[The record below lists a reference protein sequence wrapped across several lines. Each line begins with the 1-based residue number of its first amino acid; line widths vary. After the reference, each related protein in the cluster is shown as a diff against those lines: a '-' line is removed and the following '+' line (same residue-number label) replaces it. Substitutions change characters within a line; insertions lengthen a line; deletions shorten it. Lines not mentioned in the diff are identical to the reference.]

1 MLSNKSLTP
10 VRGFMFQGIREL
22 RVSRGKTALII
33 TTVLLITAM
42 VTLLSSLSAGLSFQ
56 SASALQH
63 KVGSDRQLVL
73 NDAGGTVNL
82 STGSLSDAQA
92 SAVESRGGEVVTMA
106 RSKDAEGQPFIAM
119 SYKGEKPSEDLY
131 LEHQPI
137 HWMSTDEVEGLPGAS
152 TFGVV
157 AGDVE
162 PINGAVM
169 LKGKEALNASA
180 SYKGEQSSLNLMIVL
195 LYVISALVLGAFF
208 TVWTMQRL
216 RGVAITVA
224 LGGTRS
230 NILTDAVGQ
239 ALVVLIVG
247 IAAGTLMTVGVGGFL
262 DGIPMEVT
270 ANTTLVPAGML
281 LAAGL
286 LGAGLSIIPVMKVD
300 PRKAMNS

>member
-42 VTLLSSLSAGLSFQ
+42 VTLLSSLSAGLSYQ
-56 SASALQH
+56 SASALEH

-82 STGSLSDAQA
+82 STGSLTDAQV
-92 SAVESRGGEVVTMA
+92 SEVESRGGEVVTMA
-106 RSKDAEGQPFIAM
+106 RSKDEEGQAFIAM

-137 HWMSTDEVEGLPGAS
+137 HWMSTSEVENLPGAS
-152 TFGVV
+152 AFGVV
-157 AGDVE
+157 AEDAE
-162 PINGAVM
+162 PVDGAVM
-169 LKGKEALNASA
+169 LKGKDALEASA

-230 NILTDAVGQ
+230 SILSDAVGQ
-239 ALVVLIVG
+239 ALVVLFVG
-247 IAAGTLMTVGVGGFL
+247 IAAGTLLTVGVGGFL

-270 ANTTLVPAGML
+270 ANTTLVPATIL

>member
-42 VTLLSSLSAGLSFQ
+42 VTLLSSLSAGLSYQ
-56 SASALQH
+56 SASALEH
-63 KVGSDRQLVL
+63 KVGNDRQLVL
-73 NDAGGTVNL
+73 NDSGGTVNL
-82 STGSLSDAQA
+82 STGSLTDAQV
-92 SAVESRGGEVVTMA
+92 SEVESRGGEVVTMA
-106 RSKDAEGQPFIAM
+106 RSKDEEGQAFIAM
-119 SYKGEKPSEDLY
+119 SDNGHKPSEDLY

-137 HWMSTDEVEGLPGAS
+137 HWMNTGEVENLPGAS

-157 AGDVE
+157 AEDAQ
-162 PINGAVM
+162 PIDGAVM
-169 LKGKEALNASA
+169 LQGKDALEASA

-230 NILTDAVGQ
+230 SILSDAVGQ
-239 ALVVLIVG
+239 ALVVLFVG
-247 IAAGTLMTVGVGGFL
+247 IAAGTLLTVGVGGFME
-262 DGIPMEVT
+262 GIPMDVT
-270 ANTTLVPAGML
+270 ANTTLVPAAIL

-300 PRKAMNS
+300 PRKVMNS

>member
-1 MLSNKSLTP
+1 MLGTKSLTP
-10 VRGFMFQGIREL
+10 FRGFMFQGMREL

-56 SASALQH
+56 SASALEH
-63 KVGSDRQLVL
+63 KVGHDRQLVL

-82 STGSLSDAQA
+82 STGSLTDAQV

-106 RSKDAEGQPFIAM
+106 RSKDAKGQAFIAM
-119 SYKGEKPSEDLY
+119 SYKGAKPSEELY

-137 HWMSTDEVEGLPGAS
+137 HWMSTSEVEKLPGSS

-157 AGDVE
+157 SGEVQ
-162 PINGAVM
+162 PIDGAVM
-169 LKGKEALNASA
+169 LKGKDALDASS

-230 NILTDAVGQ
+230 SILSDAVGQ
-239 ALVVLIVG
+239 ALVVLFVG
-247 IAAGTLMTVGVGGFL
+247 IAAGTLLTVGVGGFL
-262 DGIPMEVT
+262 DGIPMDVT
-270 ANTTLVPAGML
+270 ANTTLVPAAIL

>member
-1 MLSNKSLTP
+1 MLSSKSLTP

-22 RVSRGKTALII
+22 GVSRGKTALII

-152 TFGVV
+152 AFGVV
-157 AGDVE
+157 AGDAE

-286 LGAGLSIIPVMKVD
+286 LGAGLSIIPVMKVN

>member
-42 VTLLSSLSAGLSFQ
+42 VTLLSSLSAGLSYQ
-56 SASALQH
+56 SASALEH

-82 STGSLSDAQA
+82 STGSLTDAQV
-92 SAVESRGGEVVTMA
+92 SEVKSRGGEVVTMA
-106 RSKDAEGQPFIAM
+106 RSKDEEGQAFIAM
-119 SYKGEKPSEDLY
+119 SDNGHKPSEDLY

-137 HWMSTDEVEGLPGAS
+137 HWMSTEEVEKLPGAS
-152 TFGVV
+152 AFGVV
-157 AGDVE
+157 AEDAE
-162 PINGAVM
+162 PIDGAIM
-169 LKGKEALNASA
+169 LQGKDALEASA

-230 NILTDAVGQ
+230 SILSDAVGQ
-239 ALVVLIVG
+239 ALVVLAVG
-247 IAAGTLMTVGVGGFL
+247 IAAGTLLTVGVGGFME
-262 DGIPMEVT
+262 GIPMDVSPS
-270 ANTTLVPAGML
+270 TTLIPAVIL

-286 LGAGLSIIPVMKVD
+286 LGAGLSIIPVLKVD

>member
-1 MLSNKSLTP
+1 MTVAGNDITVGAVGEDLAFSHSP
-10 VRGFMFQGIREL
+10 VLWVPSEFWQAAMHTDADG
-22 RVSRGKTALII
+22 S
-33 TTVLLITAM
+33 VLLADHD
-42 VTLLSSLSAGLSFQ
+42 VDGGVSLKEAFDGLPAYSSEQ
-56 SASALQH
+56 
-63 KVGSDRQLVL
+63 
-73 NDAGGTVNL
+73 
-82 STGSLSDAQA
+82 GSLKLIQGFLYA
-92 SAVESRGGEVVTMA
+92 
-106 RSKDAEGQPFIAM
+106 IA
-119 SYKGEKPSEDLY
+119 
-131 LEHQPI
+131 
-137 HWMSTDEVEGLPGAS
+137 
-152 TFGVV
+152 
-157 AGDVE
+157 
-162 PINGAVM
+162 
-169 LKGKEALNASA
+169 
-180 SYKGEQSSLNLMIVL
+180 
-195 LYVISALVLGAFF
+195 ALVIIAFL

>member
-1 MLSNKSLTP
+1 
-10 VRGFMFQGIREL
+10 
-22 RVSRGKTALII
+22 
-33 TTVLLITAM
+33 M

-92 SAVESRGGEVVTMA
+92 RAVESRGGEVVTMA

-119 SYKGEKPSEDLY
+119 SYKGEKPSEELY

-137 HWMSTDEVEGLPGAS
+137 HWMSTDEVKDLPGAS
-152 TFGVV
+152 AFGVV
-157 AGDVE
+157 AGDAE
-162 PINGAVM
+162 PINGAVIM
-169 LKGKEALNASA
+169 KGKEALNASA

>member
-42 VTLLSSLSAGLSFQ
+42 VTLLSSLSAGLSYQ
-56 SASALQH
+56 SASALEH
-63 KVGSDRQLVL
+63 KVGNDRQLVL

-82 STGSLSDAQA
+82 STGSLTDAQV
-92 SAVESRGGEVVTMA
+92 SEVKSRGGEVVTMA
-106 RSKDAEGQPFIAM
+106 RSKDAKGQAFIAM
-119 SYKGEKPSEDLY
+119 SYEGTRPSEELY

-137 HWMSTDEVEGLPGAS
+137 HWMSTGEMEKLPGAS

-157 AGDVE
+157 AEDAE
-162 PINGAVM
+162 PVDSAVM
-169 LKGKEALNASA
+169 LQGKDALEASA

-230 NILTDAVGQ
+230 SILSDAVGQ
-239 ALVVLIVG
+239 ALVVLFVG
-247 IAAGTLMTVGVGGFL
+247 IAAGTLLTVGVGGSME
-262 DGIPMEVT
+262 GIPMDVT
-270 ANTTLVPAGML
+270 ANTTLVPAAIL

>member
-1 MLSNKSLTP
+1 MLSNKSLAP

-42 VTLLSSLSAGLSFQ
+42 VTLLSSLSAGLSYQ
-56 SASALQH
+56 SASALEH
-63 KVGSDRQLVL
+63 KVGNDRQLVL
-73 NDAGGTVNL
+73 NDSGGTVNL
-82 STGSLSDAQA
+82 STGSLTDAQV
-92 SAVESRGGEVVTMA
+92 SEVKSRGGEVVTMA
-106 RSKDAEGQPFIAM
+106 RSKDEEGQAFIAM
-119 SYKGEKPSEDLY
+119 SDNGHKPSEDLY

-137 HWMSTDEVEGLPGAS
+137 HWMNTGEVENLPGAS

-157 AGDVE
+157 AEDAQ
-162 PINGAVM
+162 PIDGAVM
-169 LKGKEALNASA
+169 LQGKDALEASA

-230 NILTDAVGQ
+230 SILSDAVGQ
-239 ALVVLIVG
+239 ALVVLFVG
-247 IAAGTLMTVGVGGFL
+247 IAAGTLLTVGVGGFME
-262 DGIPMEVT
+262 GIPMDVT
-270 ANTTLVPAGML
+270 ANTTLVPAAIL

>member
-56 SASALQH
+56 SASGLQH

-73 NDAGGTVNL
+73 NDAGGTVSLN
-82 STGSLSDAQA
+82 TGSLTDAQL
-92 SAVESRGGEVVTMA
+92 SKVESRGGEVVTMA
-106 RSKDAEGQPFIAM
+106 RSKDAEGQAFIAM
-119 SYKGEKPSEDLY
+119 SYEGDKPSEDLY

-137 HWMSTDEVEGLPGAS
+137 HWMSTEEVEKLPGAS
-152 TFGVV
+152 AFGVV
-157 AGDVE
+157 AEDAE
-162 PINGAVM
+162 PIDGAIM
-169 LKGKEALNASA
+169 LQGKDALEASA

-230 NILTDAVGQ
+230 SILSDAVGQ
-239 ALVVLIVG
+239 ALVVLVVG
-247 IAAGTLMTVGVGGFL
+247 IAAGTLLTVGVGGL
-262 DGIPMEVT
+262 VSGIPMDVSPS
-270 ANTTLVPAGML
+270 TTLIPAVIL

-286 LGAGLSIIPVMKVD
+286 LGAGLSIIPVLKVD

>member
-1 MLSNKSLTP
+1 
-10 VRGFMFQGIREL
+10 MFQGIREL

-56 SASALQH
+56 SASALEH
-63 KVGSDRQLVL
+63 KVGHDRQLVL

-82 STGSLSDAQA
+82 STGSLTDAQV

-106 RSKDAEGQPFIAM
+106 RSKDAKGQAFIAM
-119 SYKGEKPSEDLY
+119 SYKGDKPSDLY

-137 HWMSTDEVEGLPGAS
+137 HWMSTGEVENLPGSS

-157 AGDVE
+157 SGEAE
-162 PINGAVM
+162 PIDGAVM
-169 LKGKEALNASA
+169 LKGKDALDASS

-230 NILTDAVGQ
+230 SILSDAVGQ
-239 ALVVLIVG
+239 ALVVLFVG
-247 IAAGTLMTVGVGGFL
+247 IAAGTLLTVGVGGFL

-270 ANTTLVPAGML
+270 ANTTLVPAAIL

>member
-1 MLSNKSLTP
+1 MLSNRSLTP

-42 VTLLSSLSAGLSFQ
+42 VTLLSSLSAGLSYQ
-56 SASALQH
+56 SASALEH

-73 NDAGGTVNL
+73 NDAGGTVSV
-82 STGSLSDAQA
+82 STGSLTDAQV
-92 SAVESRGGEVVTMA
+92 SEVESRGGEVVTMA
-106 RSKDAEGQPFIAM
+106 RSKDEEGQAFIAM
-119 SYKGEKPSEDLY
+119 SYKSAKPSEDLY

-137 HWMSTDEVEGLPGAS
+137 HWMRTSEVENLPGAS
-152 TFGVV
+152 AFGVV
-157 AGDVE
+157 AEDAE
-162 PINGAVM
+162 PVDGAVM
-169 LKGKEALNASA
+169 LKGKDALEASA
-180 SYKGEQSSLNLMIVL
+180 SYKGEQSSLSLMIVL

-230 NILTDAVGQ
+230 SILSDAVGQ
-239 ALVVLIVG
+239 ALVVLFVG
-247 IAAGTLMTVGVGGFL
+247 IAAGTLLTVGVGGFMEE
-262 DGIPMEVT
+262 IPMDVT
-270 ANTTLVPAGML
+270 ANTTLVPAAIL

>member
-1 MLSNKSLTP
+1 MLSNRSLTP

-42 VTLLSSLSAGLSFQ
+42 VTLLSSLSAGLSYQ
-56 SASALQH
+56 SASALEH
-63 KVGSDRQLVL
+63 KVGNDCQLVL
-73 NDAGGTVNL
+73 NDSGGTVNL
-82 STGSLSDAQA
+82 STGSLTDAQV
-92 SAVESRGGEVVTMA
+92 SEVESRGGEVVTMA
-106 RSKDAEGQPFIAM
+106 RSKDEEGQAFIAM
-119 SYKGEKPSEDLY
+119 SYEGDKPSEDLY

-137 HWMSTDEVEGLPGAS
+137 HWMSTAEVENLPGAS
-152 TFGVV
+152 AFGVV
-157 AGDVE
+157 AEDAE
-162 PINGAVM
+162 PVDGAVM
-169 LKGKEALNASA
+169 LKGKDALEASA
-180 SYKGEQSSLNLMIVL
+180 SYKGEQSSLSLMIVL
-195 LYVISALVLGAFF
+195 LYMISALVLGAFF

-230 NILTDAVGQ
+230 SILSDAVGQ
-239 ALVVLIVG
+239 ALVVLFVG
-247 IAAGTLMTVGVGGFL
+247 IAAGTLLTVGVGGFME
-262 DGIPMEVT
+262 GIPMDVT
-270 ANTTLVPAGML
+270 ANTTLVPAAIL

>member
-42 VTLLSSLSAGLSFQ
+42 VTLLSSLSAGLSYQ
-56 SASALQH
+56 SASALEH

-73 NDAGGTVNL
+73 NDSGGTVNL
-82 STGSLSDAQA
+82 STGSLTDAQV
-92 SAVESRGGEVVTMA
+92 SEVESRGGEVVTMA
-106 RSKDAEGQPFIAM
+106 RSKDEEGQAFIAM
-119 SYKGEKPSEDLY
+119 SDNGHKPSEDLY

-137 HWMSTDEVEGLPGAS
+137 HWMSTGEVENLPGAS

-157 AGDVE
+157 AEDAE
-162 PINGAVM
+162 PIDGAVM
-169 LKGKEALNASA
+169 LQGKEALEASA

-230 NILTDAVGQ
+230 SILSDAVGQ
-239 ALVVLIVG
+239 ALVVLFVG
-247 IAAGTLMTVGVGGFL
+247 IAAGTLLTVGVGGFME
-262 DGIPMEVT
+262 GIPMEVA
-270 ANTTLVPAGML
+270 ANTTLVPAAIL

>member
-42 VTLLSSLSAGLSFQ
+42 VTLLSSLSAGLSYQ
-56 SASALQH
+56 SASALEH
-63 KVGSDRQLVL
+63 KVGNDRQLVL
-73 NDAGGTVNL
+73 NDSGGTVNL
-82 STGSLSDAQA
+82 STGSLTDAQV
-92 SAVESRGGEVVTMA
+92 SEVESRGGEVVTMA
-106 RSKDAEGQPFIAM
+106 RSKDEEGQAFIAM
-119 SYKGEKPSEDLY
+119 SYKGDKPSEDLY

-137 HWMSTDEVEGLPGAS
+137 HWMSTSEVENLPGAS
-152 TFGVV
+152 AFGVV
-157 AGDVE
+157 AEDAE
-162 PINGAVM
+162 PVDGAVM
-169 LKGKEALNASA
+169 LKGKDALEASA
-180 SYKGEQSSLNLMIVL
+180 SYKGEQSSLSLMIVL

-230 NILTDAVGQ
+230 SILSDAVGQ
-239 ALVVLIVG
+239 ALVVLFVG
-247 IAAGTLMTVGVGGFL
+247 IAAGTLLTVGIGGFME
-262 DGIPMEVT
+262 GIPMDVT
-270 ANTTLVPAGML
+270 ANTTLVPAAIL

>member
-1 MLSNKSLTP
+1 
-10 VRGFMFQGIREL
+10 MFQGIREL

-42 VTLLSSLSAGLSFQ
+42 VTLLSSLSAGLSYQ
-56 SASALQH
+56 SASALEH
-63 KVGSDRQLVL
+63 KVGNDRQLVL
-73 NDAGGTVNL
+73 NDSGGTVNL
-82 STGSLSDAQA
+82 STGSLTDAQV
-92 SAVESRGGEVVTMA
+92 SEVESRGGEVVTMA
-106 RSKDAEGQPFIAM
+106 RSKDEEGQAFIAM
-119 SYKGEKPSEDLY
+119 SDNGHKPSEDLY

-137 HWMSTDEVEGLPGAS
+137 HWMSTAKVENLPGAS
-152 TFGVV
+152 AFGVV
-157 AGDVE
+157 AEDAE
-162 PINGAVM
+162 PIDGAVM
-169 LKGKEALNASA
+169 LQGKDALEASA

-230 NILTDAVGQ
+230 SILSDAVGQ
-239 ALVVLIVG
+239 ALVVLFVG
-247 IAAGTLMTVGVGGFL
+247 IAAGTLLTVGVGGFME
-262 DGIPMEVT
+262 GIPMDVT
-270 ANTTLVPAGML
+270 ANTTLVPAAIL

>member
-56 SASALQH
+56 SASGLQH

-73 NDAGGTVNL
+73 NDAGGTVSLN
-82 STGSLSDAQA
+82 TGSLTDAQL
-92 SAVESRGGEVVTMA
+92 SEVESRGGEVVTMA
-106 RSKDAEGQPFIAM
+106 RSKDAEGQAFIAM
-119 SYKGEKPSEDLY
+119 SYEGDKPSEDLY

-137 HWMSTDEVEGLPGAS
+137 HWMSTEEVEKLPGAS
-152 TFGVV
+152 AFGVV
-157 AGDVE
+157 AEDAE
-162 PINGAVM
+162 PIDGAIM
-169 LKGKEALNASA
+169 LQGKDALEASA

-230 NILTDAVGQ
+230 SILSDAVGQ
-239 ALVVLIVG
+239 ALVVLAVG
-247 IAAGTLMTVGVGGFL
+247 IAAGTLLTVGVGGFME
-262 DGIPMEVT
+262 GIPMDVSPS
-270 ANTTLVPAGML
+270 TTLIPAVIL

-286 LGAGLSIIPVMKVD
+286 LGAGLSIIPVLKVD

>member
-1 MLSNKSLTP
+1 MLSSKPLTP

-92 SAVESRGGEVVTMA
+92 RAVESRGGEVVTMA

-239 ALVVLIVG
+239 AMVVLIVG

-286 LGAGLSIIPVMKVD
+286 LGAGLSIIPVTKVD

>member
-33 TTVLLITAM
+33 TTVLLITVM
-42 VTLLSSLSAGLSFQ
+42 VTLLSSLSAGLSYQ
-56 SASALQH
+56 SASALEH
-63 KVGSDRQLVL
+63 KVGNDRQLVL
-73 NDAGGTVNL
+73 NDSGGTVNL
-82 STGSLSDAQA
+82 STGSLTDAQV
-92 SAVESRGGEVVTMA
+92 SEVKSRGGEVVTMA
-106 RSKDAEGQPFIAM
+106 RSKDEEGQAFIAM
-119 SYKGEKPSEDLY
+119 SDNGHKPSEDLY

-137 HWMSTDEVEGLPGAS
+137 HWMSTGEVENLPGAS
-152 TFGVV
+152 AFGVV
-157 AGDVE
+157 AEDAE
-162 PINGAVM
+162 PIDGAVM
-169 LKGKEALNASA
+169 LQGKGALEASA

-230 NILTDAVGQ
+230 SILSDAVGQ
-239 ALVVLIVG
+239 ALVVLFVG
-247 IAAGTLMTVGVGGFL
+247 IAAGTLLTVGVGGFME
-262 DGIPMEVT
+262 GIPMDVT
-270 ANTTLVPAGML
+270 ANTTLVPAAIL

>member
-1 MLSNKSLTP
+1 MLSNKSLAP

-42 VTLLSSLSAGLSFQ
+42 VTLLSSLSAGLSYQ
-56 SASALQH
+56 SASALEH
-63 KVGSDRQLVL
+63 KVGNDRQLVL
-73 NDAGGTVNL
+73 NDSGGTVNL
-82 STGSLSDAQA
+82 STGSLTDAQV
-92 SAVESRGGEVVTMA
+92 SEVESRGGEVVTMA
-106 RSKDAEGQPFIAM
+106 RSKDAEGQAFIAM
-119 SYKGEKPSEDLY
+119 SDNGHKPSEDLY

-137 HWMSTDEVEGLPGAS
+137 HWMSTAEVENLPGAS
-152 TFGVV
+152 AFGVV
-157 AGDVE
+157 AEDAE
-162 PINGAVM
+162 PIDGAVM
-169 LKGKEALNASA
+169 LQGKDALEASA

-230 NILTDAVGQ
+230 SILSDAVGQ
-239 ALVVLIVG
+239 ALVVLFVG
-247 IAAGTLMTVGVGGFL
+247 IAAGTLLTVGVGGFME
-262 DGIPMEVT
+262 GIPMDVT
-270 ANTTLVPAGML
+270 ANTTLVPAAIL

>member
-92 SAVESRGGEVVTMA
+92 RAVESRGGEVVTMA

-119 SYKGEKPSEDLY
+119 SYKGEKPSEELY

-137 HWMSTDEVEGLPGAS
+137 HWMSTDEVKDLPGAS
-152 TFGVV
+152 AFGVV
-157 AGDVE
+157 AGDAE

-169 LKGKEALNASA
+169 MKGKEALNASA

-230 NILTDAVGQ
+230 NILSDAVGQ

-286 LGAGLSIIPVMKVD
+286 LGAGLSIIPVTKVD

>member
-1 MLSNKSLTP
+1 
-10 VRGFMFQGIREL
+10 MFQGIREL

-42 VTLLSSLSAGLSFQ
+42 VTLLSSLSAGLSYQ
-56 SASALQH
+56 SASALEH
-63 KVGSDRQLVL
+63 KVGNDRQLVL
-73 NDAGGTVNL
+73 NDSGGTVNL
-82 STGSLSDAQA
+82 STGSLTDAQV
-92 SAVESRGGEVVTMA
+92 SEVKSRGGEVVTMA
-106 RSKDAEGQPFIAM
+106 RSKDEEGQAFIAM
-119 SYKGEKPSEDLY
+119 SDNGHKPSEDLY

-137 HWMSTDEVEGLPGAS
+137 HWMSTGEVENLPGAS
-152 TFGVV
+152 AFGVV
-157 AGDVE
+157 AEDAE
-162 PINGAVM
+162 PIDGAVM
-169 LKGKEALNASA
+169 LQGKDALEASA

-230 NILTDAVGQ
+230 SILSDAVGQ
-239 ALVVLIVG
+239 ALVVLFVG
-247 IAAGTLMTVGVGGFL
+247 IAAGTLLTVGVGGFME
-262 DGIPMEVT
+262 GIPMDVT
-270 ANTTLVPAGML
+270 ANTTLVPAAIL

>member
-56 SASALQH
+56 SASGLQH

-73 NDAGGTVNL
+73 NDAGGTVSLN
-82 STGSLSDAQA
+82 TGSLTDAQL
-92 SAVESRGGEVVTMA
+92 SEVESRGGEVVTMA
-106 RSKDAEGQPFIAM
+106 RSKDAEGQAFIAM
-119 SYKGEKPSEDLY
+119 SYEGDKPSEDLY

-137 HWMSTDEVEGLPGAS
+137 HWMSTEEVEKLPGAS
-152 TFGVV
+152 AFGVV
-157 AGDVE
+157 AEDAE
-162 PINGAVM
+162 PIDGAIM
-169 LKGKEALNASA
+169 LQGKDALEASA

-230 NILTDAVGQ
+230 SILSDAVGQ
-239 ALVVLIVG
+239 ALVVLVVG
-247 IAAGTLMTVGVGGFL
+247 IAAGTLLTVGVGGFME
-262 DGIPMEVT
+262 GIPMDVSPS
-270 ANTTLVPAGML
+270 TTLIPAVIL

-286 LGAGLSIIPVMKVD
+286 LGAGLSIIPVLKVD

>member
-1 MLSNKSLTP
+1 MLSSKSLTP

-92 SAVESRGGEVVTMA
+92 RAVESRGGEVVTMA

-119 SYKGEKPSEDLY
+119 SYEGEKPSEDLS

-230 NILTDAVGQ
+230 SILSDAVGQ
-239 ALVVLIVG
+239 AMVVLIVG

>member
-42 VTLLSSLSAGLSFQ
+42 VTLLSSLSAGLSLQ
-56 SASALQH
+56 SASGLQH

-73 NDAGGTVNL
+73 NDAGGTVSLN
-82 STGSLSDAQA
+82 TGSLTDAQL
-92 SAVESRGGEVVTMA
+92 SEVESRGGEVVTMA
-106 RSKDAEGQPFIAM
+106 RSKDAEGQAFIAM
-119 SYKGEKPSEDLY
+119 SYEGDKPSEDLY

-137 HWMSTDEVEGLPGAS
+137 HWMSTEEVEKLPGAS
-152 TFGVV
+152 AFGVV
-157 AGDVE
+157 AEDAE
-162 PINGAVM
+162 PIDGAIM
-169 LKGKEALNASA
+169 LQGKDALEASA

-230 NILTDAVGQ
+230 SILSDAVGQ
-239 ALVVLIVG
+239 ALVVLAVG
-247 IAAGTLMTVGVGGFL
+247 IAAGTLLTVGVGGFME
-262 DGIPMEVT
+262 GIPMDVSPS
-270 ANTTLVPAGML
+270 TTLIPAVIL

-286 LGAGLSIIPVMKVD
+286 LGAGLSIIPVLKVD

>member
-42 VTLLSSLSAGLSFQ
+42 VTLLSSLSAGLSYQ
-56 SASALQH
+56 SASALEH
-63 KVGSDRQLVL
+63 KVGNDRQLVL
-73 NDAGGTVNL
+73 NDSGGTVSL
-82 STGSLSDAQA
+82 TTGSLTDAQV
-92 SAVESRGGEVVTMA
+92 SEVESRGGEVVTMA
-106 RSKDAEGQPFIAM
+106 RSKDAEGQAFIAM
-119 SYKGEKPSEDLY
+119 SYEGDKPSEDLY

-137 HWMSTDEVEGLPGAS
+137 HWMSTAEVENLPGAS
-152 TFGVV
+152 AFGVV
-157 AGDVE
+157 AEDAE
-162 PINGAVM
+162 PIDGTVM
-169 LKGKEALNASA
+169 LQGKDALEASA

-230 NILTDAVGQ
+230 SILSDAVGQ
-239 ALVVLIVG
+239 ALVVLVVG
-247 IAAGTLMTVGVGGFL
+247 IAAGTLLTVGVGGL
-262 DGIPMEVT
+262 VSGIPMDVSPS
-270 ANTTLVPAGML
+270 TTLIPAAIL

>member
-1 MLSNKSLTP
+1 
-10 VRGFMFQGIREL
+10 MFQGIREL

-42 VTLLSSLSAGLSFQ
+42 VTLLSSLSAGLSYQ
-56 SASALQH
+56 SASALEH

-73 NDAGGTVNL
+73 NDTGGTVNL
-82 STGSLSDAQA
+82 STGSLTDAQV
-92 SAVESRGGEVVTMA
+92 SEVKSRGGEVVTMA
-106 RSKDAEGQPFIAM
+106 RSKDEEGQAFIAM
-119 SYKGEKPSEDLY
+119 SDNGHKPSEDLY

-137 HWMSTDEVEGLPGAS
+137 HWMSTGEVENLPGAS

-157 AGDVE
+157 AEDAK
-162 PINGAVM
+162 PIDGAVM
-169 LKGKEALNASA
+169 LKGKNALDASA

-230 NILTDAVGQ
+230 SILS
-239 ALVVLIVG
+239 LSLIH
-247 IAAGTLMTVGVGGFL
+247 I
-262 DGIPMEVT
+262 
-270 ANTTLVPAGML
+270 
-281 LAAGL
+281 
-286 LGAGLSIIPVMKVD
+286 
-300 PRKAMNS
+300 

>member
-42 VTLLSSLSAGLSFQ
+42 VTLLSSLSAGLSYQ
-56 SASALQH
+56 SASALEH
-63 KVGSDRQLVL
+63 KVGNDRQLVL
-73 NDAGGTVNL
+73 NDSGGTVNL
-82 STGSLSDAQA
+82 STGSLTDAQV
-92 SAVESRGGEVVTMA
+92 SEVKSRGGEVVTMA
-106 RSKDAEGQPFIAM
+106 RSKDEEGQAFIAM
-119 SYKGEKPSEDLY
+119 SDNGHKPSEDLY

-137 HWMSTDEVEGLPGAS
+137 HWMSTGEVENLPGAS
-152 TFGVV
+152 AFGVV
-157 AGDVE
+157 AEDAE
-162 PINGAVM
+162 PIDGAVM
-169 LKGKEALNASA
+169 LQGKDALEASA

-230 NILTDAVGQ
+230 SILSDAVGQ
-239 ALVVLIVG
+239 ALVVLFVG
-247 IAAGTLMTVGVGGFL
+247 IAAGTLLTVGVGGFME
-262 DGIPMEVT
+262 GIPMDVT
-270 ANTTLVPAGML
+270 ANTTLVPAAIL

>member
-1 MLSNKSLTP
+1 MLSSKSLTP

-286 LGAGLSIIPVMKVD
+286 LGAGLSIIPVMKVN

>member
-42 VTLLSSLSAGLSFQ
+42 VTLLSSLSAGLSYQ
-56 SASALQH
+56 SASALEH
-63 KVGSDRQLVL
+63 KVGNDRQLVL
-73 NDAGGTVNL
+73 NDAGGTVSLN
-82 STGSLSDAQA
+82 TGSLTDAQL
-92 SAVESRGGEVVTMA
+92 SEVESRGGEVVTMA
-106 RSKDAEGQPFIAM
+106 RSKDAEGQAFIAM
-119 SYKGEKPSEDLY
+119 SYEGDKPSEDLY

-137 HWMSTDEVEGLPGAS
+137 HWMSTEEVEKLPGAS
-152 TFGVV
+152 AFGVV
-157 AGDVE
+157 AEDAE
-162 PINGAVM
+162 PIDGAIM
-169 LKGKEALNASA
+169 LQGKDALEASA

-230 NILTDAVGQ
+230 SILSDAVGQ
-239 ALVVLIVG
+239 ALVVLAVG
-247 IAAGTLMTVGVGGFL
+247 IAAGTLLTVGVGGFME
-262 DGIPMEVT
+262 GIPMDVSPS
-270 ANTTLVPAGML
+270 TTLIPAVIL

-286 LGAGLSIIPVMKVD
+286 LGAGLSIIPVLKVD

>member
-1 MLSNKSLTP
+1 
-10 VRGFMFQGIREL
+10 MFQGIREL

-56 SASALQH
+56 SASGLQH

-73 NDAGGTVNL
+73 NDAGGTVSLN
-82 STGSLSDAQA
+82 TGSLTDAQL
-92 SAVESRGGEVVTMA
+92 SEVESRGGEVVTMA
-106 RSKDAEGQPFIAM
+106 RSKDAEGQAFIAM
-119 SYKGEKPSEDLY
+119 SYEGDKPSEDLY

-137 HWMSTDEVEGLPGAS
+137 HWMSTEEVEKLPGAS
-152 TFGVV
+152 AFGVV
-157 AGDVE
+157 AEDAE
-162 PINGAVM
+162 PIDGAIM
-169 LKGKEALNASA
+169 LQGKDALEASA

-230 NILTDAVGQ
+230 SILSDAVGQ
-239 ALVVLIVG
+239 ALVVLAVG
-247 IAAGTLMTVGVGGFL
+247 IAAGTLLTVGVGGFME
-262 DGIPMEVT
+262 GIPMDVSPS
-270 ANTTLVPAGML
+270 TTLIPAVIL

-286 LGAGLSIIPVMKVD
+286 LGAGLSIIPVLKVD

>member
-1 MLSNKSLTP
+1 MLSNRSLTP
-10 VRGFMFQGIREL
+10 VRGFRFQGIREL

-42 VTLLSSLSAGLSFQ
+42 VTLLSSLSAGLSYQ
-56 SASALQH
+56 SASALEH

-82 STGSLSDAQA
+82 STGSLTDAQV
-92 SAVESRGGEVVTMA
+92 SEVESRGGEVVTMA
-106 RSKDAEGQPFIAM
+106 RSKDEEGQAFIAM
-119 SYKGEKPSEDLY
+119 SYKGDKPSEDLY

-137 HWMSTDEVEGLPGAS
+137 HWMSTSEVKNLPGAS
-152 TFGVV
+152 AFGVV
-157 AGDVE
+157 AEDAE
-162 PINGAVM
+162 PIDGAVM
-169 LKGKEALNASA
+169 LQGKDALEASA

-230 NILTDAVGQ
+230 SILSDAVGQ
-239 ALVVLIVG
+239 ALVVLFVG
-247 IAAGTLMTVGVGGFL
+247 IAAGTLLTVGVGGFME
-262 DGIPMEVT
+262 GIPMDVT
-270 ANTTLVPAGML
+270 ANTTLVPAAIL

>member
-92 SAVESRGGEVVTMA
+92 RAVESRGGEVVTMA

-119 SYKGEKPSEDLY
+119 SYEGEKPSEDLS

-286 LGAGLSIIPVMKVD
+286 LGAGLSIIPVMKVN

>member
-22 RVSRGKTALII
+22 RVSRDKTALII

-56 SASALQH
+56 SASGLQH

-73 NDAGGTVNL
+73 NDAGGTVSLN
-82 STGSLSDAQA
+82 TGSLTDAQL
-92 SAVESRGGEVVTMA
+92 SEVESRGGEVVTMA
-106 RSKDAEGQPFIAM
+106 RSKDAEGQAFIAM
-119 SYKGEKPSEDLY
+119 SYEGDKPSEDLY

-137 HWMSTDEVEGLPGAS
+137 HWMSTEEVEKLPGAS
-152 TFGVV
+152 AFGVV
-157 AGDVE
+157 AEDAE
-162 PINGAVM
+162 PIDGAIM
-169 LKGKEALNASA
+169 LQGKDALEASA

-230 NILTDAVGQ
+230 SILSDAVGQ
-239 ALVVLIVG
+239 ALVVLVVG
-247 IAAGTLMTVGVGGFL
+247 IAAGTLLTVGVGGFME
-262 DGIPMEVT
+262 GIPMDVSPS
-270 ANTTLVPAGML
+270 TTLIPAVIL

-286 LGAGLSIIPVMKVD
+286 LGAGLSIIPVLKVD

>member
-10 VRGFMFQGIREL
+10 TRGFMFQGIREL
-22 RVSRGKTALII
+22 RASRGKTALII

-56 SASALQH
+56 SASALEY
-63 KVGSDRQLVL
+63 KVGSNQQLVL
-73 NDAGGTVNL
+73 NDAGGTVSL

-92 SAVESRGGEVVTMA
+92 REVESHDGEVVTMA
-106 RSKDAEGQPFIAM
+106 RSKDSDGQSFIAM
-119 SYKGEKPSEDLY
+119 SDNGNKPSEELY

-137 HWMSTDEVEGLPGAS
+137 HWMSTEEVEKLPGSS

-157 AGDVE
+157 SSDAE
-162 PINGAVM
+162 PIAGTVM
-169 LKGKEALNASA
+169 LKDKEALNASA

-230 NILTDAVGQ
+230 SILTDAVGQ

-247 IAAGTLMTVGVGGFL
+247 ISAGTLLTVGVGGFL
-262 DGIPMEVT
+262 EGIPMDVST
-270 ANTTLVPAGML
+270 HTTLIPAAIL
-281 LAAGL
+281 LLAGL